1 MFGLGVLMLA
11 LATVHCI
18 PNFTFDSD
26 AAAGNLELDFTY
38 DENAIDDYYPLD
50 GFLSF
55 DRANE
60 WLTILINKYPS
71 NITTKPLDRSHEGRS
86 IRAVYI
92 NRQQEKKIIVVANL
106 HAREW
111 AATSSAIYIIHELIY
126 HANKYPEAFQF
137 QWIVVPIANPDGYEY
152 TTTTDRLWRK
162 NRNSPLGIDLNRNF
176 GYKWEVEVNPD
187 DKNPEGDTYRGP
199 SAFSE
204 QESKAIGN
212 LLKEHAQ
219 TTMLYVDLHTFGETI
234 LYPWSFTDE
243 AAPNAAWSRS
253 VAEEGARGILLRS
266 GKTYQVGAPAERSF
280 KESGSSIDYCFSL
293 NIKACIAVELTAGSY
308 ELQNSTIP
316 LAGQEALAAVLAMA
330 VYANAGNSPL

>member
-1 MFGLGVLMLA
+1 IDEQLLHGF
-11 LATVHCI
+11 
-18 PNFTFDSD
+18 S
-26 AAAGNLELDFTY
+26 
-38 DENAIDDYYPLD
+38 ENAIDDYYPLD

-126 HANKYPEAFQF
+126 HANKYPEASQF

-219 TTMLYVDLHTFGETI
+219 TTILYVDLHTFGETI

-253 VAEEGARGILLRS
+253 VAEEGAHIIREKYHEYYTVGTSAHLFERTYGSSLDYCHSVGINVCLWFEL
-266 GKTYQVGAPAERSF
+266 TNVGF
-280 KESGSSIDYCFSL
+280 QIKESDIERF
-293 NIKACIAVELTAGSY
+293 
-308 ELQNSTIP
+308 
-316 LAGQEALAAVLAMA
+316 GQEAWAAITAMA
-330 VYANAGNSPL
+330 VRANQIVDVFYPE